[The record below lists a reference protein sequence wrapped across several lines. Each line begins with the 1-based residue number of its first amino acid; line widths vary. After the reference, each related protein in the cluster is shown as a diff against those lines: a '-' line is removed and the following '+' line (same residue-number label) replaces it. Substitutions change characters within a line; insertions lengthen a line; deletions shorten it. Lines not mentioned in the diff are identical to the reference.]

1 MAALKTFVQNGGTL
15 VALGGASAFAIERF
29 SLPIRNVVAGRPSKE
44 FFCPGSTLH
53 AKFDTSNPLAYG
65 MPAEGL
71 VTFLGGSPAF
81 EIVPNDFNER
91 YEVVVSY
98 PDRGLLQSGWL
109 IGEEFLAKKAAMISA
124 KYGNGRVVLVGHRTQ
139 HRDQTAGTF
148 KLLFNALVR

>member
-1 MAALKTFVQNGGTL
+1 VQNGGT
-15 VALGGASAFAIERF
+15 VVTLGGAAAFAIERF
-29 SLPIRNVVAGRPSKE
+29 GLPIRNVVAGRPSKE

-53 AKFDTSNPLAYG
+53 AKFDTGNPLAYG

-81 EIVPNDFNER
+81 EITPNDFNER
-91 YEVVVSY
+91 YEVVVSF
-98 PDRGLLQSGWL
+98 PERDLLQSGWL
-109 IGEEFLAKKAAMISA
+109 IGEEFLAKKAAMVSA
-124 KYGNGRVVLVGHRTQ
+124 RLGNGRVVLIGHRTQ